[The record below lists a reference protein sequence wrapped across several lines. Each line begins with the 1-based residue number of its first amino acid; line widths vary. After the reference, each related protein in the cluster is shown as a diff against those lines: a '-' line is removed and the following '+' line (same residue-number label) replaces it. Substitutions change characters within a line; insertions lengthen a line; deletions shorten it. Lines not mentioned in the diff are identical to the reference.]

1 MSEFLKGSGGS
12 EKPPIQQERLLT
24 EVDHL
29 LAHRVAPGV
38 FLHTDDVHQN
48 LETSIQEQA
57 MPYAVTETVHVGE
70 FDSHTDERTFRWL
83 GKTAVQVALSGYE
96 YHEHR
101 IARKRVD
108 VEVDEARHSS
118 TMGYG
123 KARVFISPRMTRT
136 DSSLKEAQ
144 KEHLGDD
151 DAIRVSWL
159 TDDTTAADRIM
170 QSLLV
175 RDVPYDAWVKLLE
188 DPNNIFG
195 KAVKIEETG
204 SSLDIMKVHK
214 ELEISTNKLPK
225 GPVSILEAVVGYIE
239 DPKIRS
245 SVIEQIGKYHNS
257 DQVEMACEAAAK
269 ADEWLEFEQQLAE
282 SLAIG
287 KATYEIRRF
296 IIGLQ
301 HHWSSDDIDIISKHA
316 EANATYS
323 MTRKL
328 AAVLESAEQKLLSAR
343 AAIMADPDHV
353 RAQLKDEKTF
363 KILQDTE
370 QLIQLSQV
378 SGFNYH
384 ALHMQQMLGMAS
396 NNIRSGGGGCAGTS
410 STEFSGDDP
419 MNPLQESGIQAD
431 MKDGIE
437 ANGDRSSWKWRK
449 GQCRVEA
456 CDTRPGET
464 QIGPCDVC
472 MSCQIEFDKGN
483 DPTENILETKR
494 ESIKKTWIDM
504 VLDNRKAEDERFA
517 KAA

>member
-1 MSEFLKGSGGS
+1 
-12 EKPPIQQERLLT
+12 
-24 EVDHL
+24 
-29 LAHRVAPGV
+29 
-38 FLHTDDVHQN
+38 
-48 LETSIQEQA
+48 
-57 MPYAVTETVHVGE
+57 
-70 FDSHTDERTFRWL
+70 
-83 GKTAVQVALSGYE
+83 
-96 YHEHR
+96 
-101 IARKRVD
+101 
-108 VEVDEARHSS
+108 
-118 TMGYG
+118 MGYG

-257 DQVEMACEAAAK
+257 DQVEMAREAAAK

-316 EANATYS
+316 EANATY
-323 MTRKL
+323 T
-328 AAVLESAEQKLLSAR
+328 
-343 AAIMADPDHV
+343 V
-353 RAQLKDEKTF
+353 RALP
-363 KILQDTE
+363 
-370 QLIQLSQV
+370 
-378 SGFNYH
+378 
-384 ALHMQQMLGMAS
+384 
-396 NNIRSGGGGCAGTS
+396 TS
-410 STEFSGDDP
+410 
-419 MNPLQESGIQAD
+419 
-431 MKDGIE
+431 
-437 ANGDRSSWKWRK
+437 
-449 GQCRVEA
+449 CH
-456 CDTRPGET
+456 
-464 QIGPCDVC
+464 
-472 MSCQIEFDKGN
+472 GN
-483 DPTENILETKR
+483 DK
-494 ESIKKTWIDM
+494 
-504 VLDNRKAEDERFA
+504 
-517 KAA
+517 